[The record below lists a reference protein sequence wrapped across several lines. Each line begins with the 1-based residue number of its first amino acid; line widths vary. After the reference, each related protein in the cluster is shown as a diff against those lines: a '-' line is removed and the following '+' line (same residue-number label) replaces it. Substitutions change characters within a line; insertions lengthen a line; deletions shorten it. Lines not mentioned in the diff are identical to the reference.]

1 MQAQSRFQTQLC
13 QGTIDKNKECLVLK
27 IVQLITRMDKIG
39 GAQKHVEALT
49 LKLKQDNHEVTIVT
63 GLYDPSLWRF
73 QEEKIDVISIPAMQ
87 RAIHLKKDL
96 QTFWQ
101 LRAALKK
108 IQPDIIAVHS
118 SKAGA
123 IGRVVG
129 RLLRIPTVF
138 TAHSWSFTEGVPHKK
153 KRMYSRME
161 KSVQPLTAKII
172 TVSEYDRKL
181 ALTEKIAPAH
191 KMQTIHNGIYQIEK
205 RVAPIKETEEYPLIV
220 MVARFEVPKRQDL
233 LLEALAEL
241 SDVPWRLQLIG
252 DGSLRPSLEKFV
264 ADKGLMDR
272 VSFLGNQLDVTSL
285 LEESHLFVLLS
296 DWEGL
301 PISIIEAM
309 RAGLPIIATNVGG
322 VNELVSDNE
331 SGFLINRDDKDLL
344 KKRLKQLLMDE
355 SLRQKMGDASERR
368 FLKDF
373 TFLPMY
379 QNTLFVY
386 EQAVLKSAKKG
397 D

>member
-1 MQAQSRFQTQLC
+1 
-13 QGTIDKNKECLVLK
+13 
-27 IVQLITRMDKIG
+27 MDKIG

-181 ALTEKIAPAH
+181 ALTEKIAPSH

-205 RVAPIKETEEYPLIV
+205 RVAPIKETDEYPLIV

-233 LLEALAEL
+233 LLEALAEI
-241 SDVPWRLQLIG
+241 SDVPWRLRLIG

-331 SGFLINRDDKDLL
+331 GGFLINRDDKDLL

-379 QNTLFVY
+379 QKTLFVY

>member
-1 MQAQSRFQTQLC
+1 
-13 QGTIDKNKECLVLK
+13 
-27 IVQLITRMDKIG
+27 MDKIG
-39 GAQKHVEALT
+39 GAQKHVEALAI
-49 LKLKQDNHEVTIVT
+49 KLKQDAHEVTIVT

-73 QEEKIDVISIPAMQ
+73 QEEKIDVISITDMQ
-87 RAIHLKKDL
+87 RAIHFKKDL

-101 LRAALKK
+101 VRAAFKK
-108 IQPDIIAVHS
+108 IQPDIIAAHS

-153 KRMYSRME
+153 KRLYRRME

-181 ALTEKIAPAH
+181 ALTKKIAPAH
-191 KMQTIHNGIYQIEK
+191 KMLTIHNGIDQIEK
-205 RVAPIKETEEYPLIV
+205 QVAPNREKEEHPLIV

-241 SDVPWRLQLIG
+241 SDIPWRLQLIG
-252 DGSLRPSLEKFV
+252 DGSLRPNLETFI
-264 ADKGLMDR
+264 ATKGLTDR

-309 RAGLPIIATNVGG
+309 RAGLPVIATNVGG

-331 SGFLINRDDKDLL
+331 NGFLINRDDKGTL
-344 KKRLKQLLMDE
+344 KNRLKQLLMDKN
-355 SLRQKMGDASERR
+355 LRQKMGDASERR
-368 FLKDF
+368 FLRNF

-379 QNTLFVY
+379 QKTLFVY
-386 EQAVLKSAKKG
+386 EQAVSKSVKKG

>member
-1 MQAQSRFQTQLC
+1 
-13 QGTIDKNKECLVLK
+13 
-27 IVQLITRMDKIG
+27 MDKIG
-39 GAQKHVEALT
+39 GAQKHVEALAI
-49 LKLKQDNHEVTIVT
+49 KLKQDAHEVTIVT
-63 GLYDPSLWRF
+63 GLYDASLWRL

-101 LRAALKK
+101 LRAAFKK
-108 IQPDIIAVHS
+108 IKPDIIAAHS

-129 RLLRIPTVF
+129 SLLRIPSVF
-138 TAHSWSFTEGVPHKK
+138 TAHSWSFTEGVPRKK
-153 KRMYSRME
+153 KLMYSRIE

-181 ALTEKIAPAH
+181 ALTQRIAPAH
-191 KMQTIHNGIYQIEK
+191 KMLTIHNGIEQIEK
-205 RVAPIKETEEYPLIV
+205 RAAHHREKEEHPLIV

-241 SDVPWRLQLIG
+241 SDVPWRLQFIG
-252 DGSLRPSLEKFV
+252 DGSLRPNLEKFV
-264 ADKGLMDR
+264 ADKKLTER
-272 VSFLGNQLDVTSL
+272 VAFLGNQLDVTAL
-285 LEESHLFVLLS
+285 LEESQLFVLLS

-322 VNELVSDNE
+322 INELVSDNE
-331 SGFLINRDDKDLL
+331 NGFLINRDDKSLL
-344 KKRLKQLLMDE
+344 KKRLRQLLLDE
-355 SLRQKMGDASERR
+355 TLRQKMGDVSERH
-368 FLKDF
+368 FLRNF
-373 TFLPMY
+373 TFTPMY
-379 QNTLFVY
+379 QKTLFVY
-386 EQAVLKSAKKG
+386 EQAVSKLAKKG

>member
-1 MQAQSRFQTQLC
+1 
-13 QGTIDKNKECLVLK
+13 
-27 IVQLITRMDKIG
+27 MDKIG
-39 GAQKHVEALT
+39 GAQKHVEALAI
-49 LKLKQDNHEVTIVT
+49 KLKQDAHEVTIVT
-63 GLYDPSLWRF
+63 GLYDPSLWRLE
-73 QEEKIDVISIPAMQ
+73 EEKIDVISIPAMQ

-101 LRAALKK
+101 LRAVFKK
-108 IQPDIIAVHS
+108 VKPHIIAAHS

-129 RLLRIPTVF
+129 SLLRIPTVF

-153 KRMYSRME
+153 KLMYSRME

-172 TVSEYDRKL
+172 TVSDYDRKL
-181 ALTEKIAPAH
+181 ALTKRIAPAH
-191 KMQTIHNGIYQIEK
+191 KMLTIHNGIEQKEM
-205 RVAPIKETEEYPLIV
+205 RVAPNREKEEHPLIV

-241 SDVPWRLQLIG
+241 SDIPWRLQLIG
-252 DGSLRPSLEKFV
+252 DGSLRPDLEKFV
-264 ADKGLMDR
+264 VNKGLTDR
-272 VSFLGNQLDVTSL
+272 VSFLGNQLDVISS

-322 VNELVSDNE
+322 VNELISDQEN
-331 SGFLINRDDKDLL
+331 GFLINRDDSGLL
-344 KKRLKQLLMDE
+344 KKRIKQLLVDE
-355 SLRQKMGDASERR
+355 NLRQQMGDASERR
-368 FLKDF
+368 FLRNF

-379 QNTLFVY
+379 QKTLFVY
-386 EQAVLKSAKKG
+386 EQAVSKSAKKG

>member
-1 MQAQSRFQTQLC
+1 
-13 QGTIDKNKECLVLK
+13 
-27 IVQLITRMDKIG
+27 MDKIG
-39 GAQKHVEALT
+39 GAQKHVEALAI
-49 LKLKQDNHEVTIVT
+49 KLKQDAHEVTIVT
-63 GLYDPSLWRF
+63 GPYDPSLWSF
-73 QEEKIDVISIPAMQ
+73 QEEKIDVISIPVMQ

-96 QTFWQ
+96 QTFWR
-101 LRAALKK
+101 LRATLKK
-108 IQPDIIAVHS
+108 IQPDIIAAHS

-129 RLLRIPTVF
+129 KLLRIPTVF
-138 TAHSWSFTEGVPHKK
+138 TAHSWSFTEGVPHNK

-181 ALTEKIAPAH
+181 ALTKKIAPAH
-191 KMQTIHNGIYQIEK
+191 KMMTIHNGIDQIEK
-205 RVAPIKETEEYPLIV
+205 QIAPTKENEEHPLIV

-233 LLEALAEL
+233 LLETLAEL
-241 SDVPWRLQLIG
+241 SDLPWRLQLIG

-264 ADKGLMDR
+264 ADKGLTDR

-331 SGFLINRDDKDLL
+331 NGFLINRDDKERL

-355 SLRQKMGDASERR
+355 SLRQKMGDTSERR
-368 FLKDF
+368 FLRNF

-379 QNTLFVY
+379 QKTLFVY
-386 EQAVLKSAKKG
+386 EQAVIKSAKKG

>member
-1 MQAQSRFQTQLC
+1 
-13 QGTIDKNKECLVLK
+13 
-27 IVQLITRMDKIG
+27 MDKIG
-39 GAQKHVEALT
+39 GAQKHVEALAI
-49 LKLKQDNHEVTIVT
+49 KLKQDAHEVTIVT
-63 GLYDPSLWRF
+63 GLYEPSLWRL
-73 QEEKIDVISIPAMQ
+73 QAEKIDVISIPAMQ

-96 QTFWQ
+96 QSLWQ
-101 LRAALKK
+101 LRAAFKK
-108 IQPDIIAVHS
+108 IKPDIIAAHS

-129 RLLRIPTVF
+129 SLLGIPTVF

-153 KRMYSRME
+153 KILYSRME
-161 KSVQPLTAKII
+161 KSVQSLTAKII

-181 ALTEKIAPAH
+181 ALTKRIAPAH
-191 KMQTIHNGIYQIEK
+191 KMLTIHNGIDQIDKRIAPNREK
-205 RVAPIKETEEYPLIV
+205 EEHPLIV

-241 SDVPWRLQLIG
+241 SDIPWRLQLIG
-252 DGSLRPSLEKFV
+252 DGSLRPNLETFV
-264 ADKGLMDR
+264 ANKGLTDR
-272 VSFLGNQLDVTSL
+272 VSFLGNQLEVTPL
-285 LEESHLFVLLS
+285 LEDSHLFVLLS

-322 VNELVSDNE
+322 VNELVSDHEN
-331 SGFLINRDDKDLL
+331 GFLMNRDDTDLL

-355 SLRQKMGDASERR
+355 NLRQKMGDASERC
-368 FLKDF
+368 FLRNF

-379 QNTLFVY
+379 QKTLFVY
-386 EQAVLKSAKKG
+386 EQAVSKSAKKG